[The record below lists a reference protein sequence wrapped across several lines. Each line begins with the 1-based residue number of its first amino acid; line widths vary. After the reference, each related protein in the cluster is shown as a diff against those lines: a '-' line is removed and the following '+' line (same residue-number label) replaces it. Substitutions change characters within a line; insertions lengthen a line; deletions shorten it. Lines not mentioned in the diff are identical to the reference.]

1 MISQAATGY
10 GIDPATGH
18 MQPHGQSQVYH
29 DSHHLHHQVR
39 KVYTVIKV
47 FLVSNLRFVQTIVW
61 GMCQVMLECKRLI
74 KQSLI
79 NLLLLFTRQEGSMNC
94 LTQ

>member
-39 KVYTVIKV
+39 KIYIVIKV
-47 FLVSNLRFVQTIVW
+47 FLVSNLRFI
-61 GMCQVMLECKRLI
+61 
-74 KQSLI
+74 
-79 NLLLLFTRQEGSMNC
+79 
-94 LTQ
+94 

>member
-1 MISQAATGY
+1 MWVFASYCIMPYANSDCWNDHKGTILYLFLSLKVPGLRHVISQAATGY

-47 FLVSNLRFVQTIVW
+47 FLVSNLRFI
-61 GMCQVMLECKRLI
+61 
-74 KQSLI
+74 
-79 NLLLLFTRQEGSMNC
+79 
-94 LTQ
+94 